1 MVKREIVAYKYDG
14 RCKVL
19 HNTIPNFDECVKKGA
34 TRSAAPSCGGET
46 SARKVV
52 DEIYPQIKDNPKIET
67 LLNNTDL
74 GVG

>member
-1 MVKREIVAYKYDG
+1 HAYQECERPGKTGCREMVKREIVAYKYDG

-52 DEIYPQIKDNPKIET
+52 DEIYPQIKI
-67 LLNNTDL
+67 
-74 GVG
+74 